1 MKGKPLNTCPYCEA
15 AGVRSVDSRR
25 KSVSCRKRRY
35 RCFKCD
41 KRWNSYEIITGIPG
55 AMALPRELMTQFK
68 QQLFLT
74 PTAHK
79 ALALER
85 ATNEELLTELLARE
99 KNK

>member
-55 AMALPRELMTQFK
+55 AMALPREL
-68 QQLFLT
+68 T